1 MGKRSSSRKF
11 RCRRRT
17 GVVLFI
23 SLVILVLGGMT
34 FFGLDPT
41 QETTS
46 QETVATDLVVDRV
59 QTPDLAGP
67 PKAVVDP
74 EVKKEVAEN
83 KAGEE
88 TRNKA
93 RAQAKK
99 KATELAIP
107 APATKDLYLTVP
119 RLGIYGD
126 TVRNDDSSW
135 ALDQGAIKLP
145 SSGFPW
151 QPNANTYI
159 AGHRI
164 GYSGTESYY
173 QFYDLPA
180 MQKGDDVLL
189 EDANGTKYTYQVSKV
204 FSVSPQENWVTAPI
218 AGRDMVTLQ
227 TCTET
232 LNDWW
237 TIGPNL
243 MSSSPDTGRLI
254 VQADRVDV
262 KPA

>member
-1 MGKRSSSRKF
+1 
-11 RCRRRT
+11 
-17 GVVLFI
+17 
-23 SLVILVLGGMT
+23 
-34 FFGLDPT
+34 
-41 QETTS
+41 
-46 QETVATDLVVDRV
+46 
-59 QTPDLAGP
+59 
-67 PKAVVDP
+67 
-74 EVKKEVAEN
+74 
-83 KAGEE
+83 
-88 TRNKA
+88 
-93 RAQAKK
+93 
-99 KATELAIP
+99 
-107 APATKDLYLTVP
+107 
-119 RLGIYGD
+119 
-126 TVRNDDSSW
+126 
-135 ALDQGAIKLP
+135 
-145 SSGFPW
+145 
-151 QPNANTYI
+151 
-159 AGHRI
+159 
-164 GYSGTESYY
+164 
-173 QFYDLPA
+173 